1 MAAVGLAALGYGS
14 TFLAMRVALAHIGP
28 FPLLVIRFVVAAAVL
43 WPFARR
49 RGGRPGVWRA
59 AIAPGAALGA
69 GYLMQTYGLRSVT
82 GPVSAF
88 LTYLLVIFVPILSA
102 VWLRT
107 VPSRAT
113 LAGAAVGLAGIW
125 LLTGGVGA
133 LTSGELLTVGCAVA
147 FALNIV
153 LVTRLEPGYDALRL
167 ATAEMVV
174 TAAMCAGPALVYGRW
189 SASPSALAWILFT
202 AVVASAAG
210 FTLQT
215 WGQQRLSAA
224 RVSVLLMLE
233 PFVAAVIGAAVGVR
247 IGPEGWAGAAL
258 ILTGVM
264 LSELDLPR
272 LTLLGRRSRR
282 VHSR

>member
-14 TFLAMRVALAHIGP
+14 TFLAMRVALAHVGP

-49 RGGRPGVWRA
+49 RTSRPGVWRA

-102 VWLRT
+102 AWLRRI
-107 VPSRAT
+107 PSRAT

-125 LLTGGVGA
+125 LLSGGVGA
-133 LTSGELLTVGCAVA
+133 LTSGELLTVGCALA

-153 LVTRLEPGYDALRL
+153 LVTRLRPGYDALRL

-202 AVVASAAG
+202 AVVASSAG

-272 LTLLGRRSRR
+272 LMLAVRRGRQ